1 MATVLLIGAGIHQR
15 RAIHRA
21 HELGLQVV
29 AVDGQAD
36 AAALPL
42 ADHGYVVDFRD
53 LEALAALGRKHGVQ
67 GVLTVSADR
76 AVPVVAAVAELLG
89 LPGIGRDTAFH
100 VKNKVAMRTRLA
112 QHGVPQPPFAS
123 ARTGEEA
130 RRALL
135 DTIGFPA
142 VIKPSDSGGQR
153 GVFFVESMVDA
164 DRYAA
169 DAIGESP
176 TGEAIVEGFL
186 PGMELNG
193 IVIARRGEAFTLT
206 LSDRRRPPG
215 IGFGVGWM
223 HLYPPSL
230 PPEQVEEADRVA
242 RAAVL
247 AVGLRDAIAFPQLIA
262 RPDGAVEIVEVA
274 ARIPGGQMADL
285 VRHATGVDLL
295 EVALRQCLGEEI
307 TDELVLPR
315 FRQPLCIRFLT
326 AEPGPLRAGRVTAI
340 GSSAAVDAAPGVVQ
354 SELYFGVGEL
364 INPVQVDADRRGYV
378 IATGDTNLQALE
390 RGEAAAQ
397 LFEIEVEPTVSTSKH
412 RCDFDLGHYRELIA
426 AAGAGGY
433 RFTRFDHDPVDG
445 DLFLRHD
452 VDFSLEAALTIA
464 RLNHELGV
472 PATFFLLPTSAF
484 YNLESKE
491 GHAAI
496 AELRSLGHSVGLHAE
511 WPIAT
516 LDPRFD
522 PVIAWH
528 NPGPRNISEPVAG
541 GVNVMEPRFSRHY
554 RSESNQNWRHG
565 CPLEALRAGEFPW
578 LQLLLHPEIWAY
590 PGPTMRETM
599 LAMLAAERTH
609 RLEQLA
615 ADRIDLS

>member
-1 MATVLLIGAGIHQR
+1 MATVLLVGAGIHQR
-15 RAIHRA
+15 RAVQRA

-42 ADHGYVVDFRD
+42 ADHGYVVDFQD
-53 LEALAALGRKHGVQ
+53 FEALAAIGRKHGVQ

-100 VKNKVAMRTRLA
+100 MKNKVAMRSRLA
-112 QHGVPQPPFAS
+112 QHGVPQPPFAG
-123 ARTGEEA
+123 ARSVEQA
-130 RRALL
+130 RAALL
-135 DTIGFPA
+135 GPVGFPA

-169 DAIGESP
+169 EAISESP

-193 IVIARRGEAFTLT
+193 IVVARHGEAVTLT

-215 IGFGVGWM
+215 IGFGVGWI

-230 PPEQVEEADRVA
+230 PPDQVEEADRVA

-247 AVGLRDAIAFPQLIA
+247 ALGLRDGIAFPQLIA
-262 RPDGAVEIVEVA
+262 RPGGAVEIVEVA

-285 VRHATGVDLL
+285 VRHAVGVDLL

-307 TDELVLPR
+307 PDSLVLPR

-326 AEPGPLRAGRVTAI
+326 AEPGPLEAGRVTAI

-364 INPVQVDADRRGYV
+364 IRPVQVDADRRGYV
-378 IATGDTNLQALE
+378 IALGDTNEQALE
-390 RGEAAAQ
+390 RGEAAAR
-397 LFEIEVEPTVSTSKH
+397 LFEIAVEPTVATSAH
-412 RCDFDLGHYRELIA
+412 RCDFGLAHYRELIEA
-426 AAGAGGY
+426 AQAGGY
-433 RFTRFDHDPVDG
+433 RFALFDHDPEPG

-452 VDFSLEAALTIA
+452 VDFSLGAALTIA
-464 RLNHELGV
+464 RLDHELGV
-472 PATFFLLPTSAF
+472 RSTFFLMPGSNF
-484 YNLESKE
+484 YNLESPE
-491 GHAAI
+491 GRAAL
-496 AELRSLGHSVGLHAE
+496 AELRSLGHAVGLHAE
-511 WPIAT
+511 WPAVA
-516 LDPRFD
+516 LDGRFD
-522 PVIAWH
+522 PVLALH
-528 NPGPRNISEPVAG
+528 NPTPEHISEPVAG
-541 GVNVMEPRFSRHY
+541 AVNVMEPRFARNY
-554 RSESNQNWRHG
+554 RSESNQRWRQG
-565 CPLEALRAGEFPW
+565 CPQEALRAGEFEW
-578 LQLLLHPEIWAY
+578 LQLLLHPEIWTY
-590 PGPTMRETM
+590 PGSTMRETM
-599 LAMLAAERTH
+599 LAMLDAERAR
-609 RLEQLA
+609 RLEQLV